1 MSVDK
6 NEVLKALSR
15 LQLPDGGDLVSKDFI
30 RAVTVHAGS
39 VRFVIEAPSPE
50 IAKKLAA
57 IREAAEKIVLDLDGI
72 TSVTAV
78 VTAHEEKAPPPN
90 LKLGR
95 PGV

>member
-57 IREAAEKIVLDLDGI
+57 IREQHGDNKEKLGQEMMALYKKEKIN
-72 TSVTAV
+72 
-78 VTAHEEKAPPPN
+78 P
-90 LKLGR
+90 LG
-95 PGV
+95 G